1 MNLFWKKLFGTLV
14 PTGKLEKN
22 EAELI
27 EAMERYD
34 KIAKSPQLVEY
45 NKLFHI
51 VKSAAFQENRN
62 TLKNRKYKD
71 TEEYQNS
78 HKYQKLH
85 ESSDIKLYFEVLASA
100 ELAQYLAFE
109 ASPAFEDLGDK
120 KRVAA
125 SEILRKFYTFKHS
138 KAYKT
143 YVRFHES
150 YIIKEYEKLKAKIS
164 TPEFVKANEFWAN
177 QNRWNTTPEYQTEQ
191 QFYKL
196 VENED
201 IKFYVNEKPERFKHF
216 RNVKL
221 SFSDEFDAKTI
232 SEKQWNF
239 GFHYKNPKLIKQH
252 SFYNEKQANSGG
264 KNTRLVNSHLEIET
278 KEEKSTAIAWH
289 HKQGFLNKDFKFT
302 SDIVQTAEKFNQKF
316 GIFRAKIRC
325 IGSIHHA
332 FWLGSGEKLPL
343 INIFHYNGKSITMG
357 NVNKDKVDGI
367 KVNGLNPSEFYIY
380 SLLWTEKELVWM
392 VNNLEV
398 YRTSN
403 NIPKSELYLAFN
415 SFISEK
421 QKGGVGSMEV
431 DWVRVY
437 TV

>member
-1 MNLFWKKLFGTLV
+1 MNLFWKKLFGTLI
-14 PTGKLEKN
+14 PTAKLEKN
-22 EAELI
+22 EGELI
-27 EAMERYD
+27 AAMERYD

-85 ESSDIKLYFEVLASA
+85 ELSDIKLYFEVLDSP

-109 ASPAFEDLGDK
+109 ATPAFEDLGDK

-125 SEILRKFYTFKHS
+125 SEILRKFKAYKHS

-150 YIIKEYEKLKAKIS
+150 YIIKEYQTLKAKIS

-177 QNRWNTTPEYQTEQ
+177 QNRWHTTPEYQTEL

-196 VENED
+196 ADSED
-201 IKFYVNEKPERFKHF
+201 IKFYVNEKPERFKNF

-221 SFSDEFDAKTI
+221 SFADEFEAKTV
-232 SEKQWNF
+232 SAKNWNF
-239 GFHYKNPKLIKQH
+239 GFYYKNPKLIRQH

-264 KNTRLVNSHLEIET
+264 KNCSLVTSYLNIET
-278 KEEKSTAIAWH
+278 KEEKLNAIAWH
-289 HKQGFLNKDFKFT
+289 PKQGFLNKDFKFT
-302 SDIVQTAEKFNQKF
+302 SDILQSAEKFHQKY
-316 GIFRAKIRC
+316 GVFRAKIRC
-325 IGSIHHA
+325 TGKIHHA
-332 FWLGSGEKLPL
+332 FWLGSGDKLPL
-343 INIFHYNGKSITMG
+343 INIFHFDGKSITMG
-357 NVNKDKVDGI
+357 NINKDKVDGI
-367 KVNGLNPSEFYIY
+367 KVSGLNPAEFYIY
-380 SLLWTEKELVWM
+380 SLLWTEKEIIWM
-392 VNNLEV
+392 INNLEV
-398 YRTSN
+398 HRTSN
-403 NIPKSELYLAFN
+403 NIPKTELYLAFN

-421 QKGGVGSMEV
+421 QKGSVGTMEV

-437 TV
+437 TT